1 MDFIQSN
8 ILILLVV
15 VPVLGMVLVLLLPTD
30 QTRLIKWGSIAFSL
44 IPLVL
49 SVVMWATY
57 NQAQAGFQFEQRAVW
72 FPQINSSFHLGV
84 DGISIPLVVL
94 TCLLTPL
101 SMLMSL
107 SIQRGVKAFFAL
119 FFLLEAAV
127 IGCFVSL
134 DLILFFLFFEV
145 SLVPMFFLILQW

>member
-8 ILILLVV
+8 ILL
-15 VPVLGMVLVLLLPTD
+15 VLVLLPVVGMALVVLAPAD

-44 IPLVL
+44 LPLLL
-49 SVVMWATY
+49 SIIMWTTY
-57 NQAQAGFQFEQRAVW
+57 NQAQAGFQFEQRAEW
-72 FPQINSSFHLGV
+72 FPQVNASFHLGV
-84 DGISIPLVVL
+84 DGISIPLIVL

-134 DLILFFLFFEV
+134 DLIL
-145 SLVPMFFLILQW
+145 